1 MISEK
6 WQDDED
12 SSDSNTSVGL
22 SGLECGSL
30 AALSLV
36 GASVSAVLSTTS
48 VGSVCCGGSV
58 GCGGSVLHKAA
69 FSELIIEPNHLQHYN
84 HTIHH

>member
-58 GCGGSVLHKAA
+58 LHKAA